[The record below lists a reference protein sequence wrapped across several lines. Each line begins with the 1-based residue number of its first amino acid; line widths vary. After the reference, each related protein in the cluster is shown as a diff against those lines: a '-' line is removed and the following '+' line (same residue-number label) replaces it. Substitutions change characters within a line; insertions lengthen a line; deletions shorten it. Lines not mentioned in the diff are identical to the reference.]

1 MAINWRHPRGTPDTF
16 CVPLRPSRWS
26 QQSSILSLPSHL
38 LFWSLNLFLFHSD
51 FVSPFYLFCLSII
64 ASKWHYRNL
73 TIALTCVKKHH
84 ELFYVFWHGRNG
96 HLYCKG
102 QQTSEPSVLKKN
114 SINKY
119 SRKGQNFSLVFGN
132 LHLLGMQLLI
142 ILLQTKNLWPPQFKS
157 QILFKVTW

>member
-1 MAINWRHPRGTPDTF
+1 VCPSGPAGDPNRVPYYPCPLIYCSDPSIFF
-16 CVPLRPSRWS
+16 CF
-26 QQSSILSLPSHL
+26 ILISFLP
-38 LFWSLNLFLFHSD
+38 FTC
-51 FVSPFYLFCLSII
+51 FVCLSII

-142 ILLQTKNLWPPQFKS
+142 ILLQTKNL
-157 QILFKVTW
+157 